1 MATTVTAPTTA
12 ERIRSACAKVGGAML
27 AVEGCESAE
36 PTETPIH
43 HLLEDGSFAIT
54 VPVDS
59 AVVAEVVGAG
69 PDGVQAVLEMTDY
82 APLPLR
88 EPVRSLVWIRGRL
101 HDVPEREVSALL
113 DLIASEDPNPAL
125 LQVNSAASDGERGH
139 TLLRMEID
147 SVVVADSTGAES
159 VGVSTLLGAR
169 PDPFCAME
177 SCWLQH
183 MEAAHRDVVD
193 RLASRLPMSLRRG
206 RVRPLG
212 LDRYGVRLRVETDD
226 GDHDVRLP
234 FTKPVDDVTGLSQAI
249 RVLMGCPFLNG
260 LRARKL

>member
-1 MATTVTAPTTA
+1 MAVAAPTTA
-12 ERIRSACAKVGGAML
+12 ERIRSACARAGGAML
-27 AVEGCESAE
+27 AVEGFE
-36 PTETPIH
+36 PTATPVH
-43 HLLEDGSFAIT
+43 HLLGDGSFAIT
-54 VPVDS
+54 VPVDG
-59 AVVAEVVGAG
+59 VVAGMVVSAG
-69 PDGVQAVLEMTDY
+69 TAGVQAVLEMTDY

-101 HDVPEREVSALL
+101 QAVPAGEVGGLL
-113 DLIASEDPNPAL
+113 DLIAAEDPNPAL
-125 LQVNSAASDGERGH
+125 LQVNSGPSCAEGDTRYALIR
-139 TLLRMEID
+139 LEIE

-159 VGVSTLLGAR
+159 VGVGTLLRAQ

-183 MEAAHRDVVD
+183 MESAHRDVVD
-193 RLASRLPMSLRRG
+193 RLATRLPTALRRG

-212 LDRYGVRLRVETDD
+212 LDRYGVQLRVETDD

-234 FTKPVDDVTGLSQAI
+234 FTKPVDDFTGLSQAI

-260 LRARKL
+260 LRARRL